1 MNDILKPCKDQ
12 VVFTIKK
19 KFSEE
24 DITLSI
30 GNCYKLMEF
39 EKIQDSSEEQL
50 ILQKVWLT

>member
-1 MNDILKPCKDQ
+1 MRGCCTRLCQ

-24 DITLSI
+24 EITLSI

-39 EKIQDSSEEQL
+39 EKVEDPSEEQL